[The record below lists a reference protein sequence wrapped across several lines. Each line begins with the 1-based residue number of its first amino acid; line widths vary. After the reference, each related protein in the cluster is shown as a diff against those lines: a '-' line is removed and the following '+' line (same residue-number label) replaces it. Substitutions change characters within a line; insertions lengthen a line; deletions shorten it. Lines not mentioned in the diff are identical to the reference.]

1 MAYIILI
8 EKMYYKI
15 PQLRIVQSVQQ
26 QQNVIQIKVV
36 KMNDCKG
43 T

>member
-1 MAYIILI
+1 
-8 EKMYYKI
+8 MYYKT
-15 PQLRIVQSVQQ
+15 PQLLTAQSVQQ